1 MQSWSFAVGR
11 SPTTQRGDG
20 SNRARAGRPRSR
32 GTGHCSLATRGG
44 RQECRAGGCV
54 QNTPLGQ
61 GGTKGTH
68 HGGLTVV
75 SAGSRWRE
83 EGNFSHGQ
91 GGSTGTY
98 HRGPTVVPTTPGG

>member
-1 MQSWSFAVGR
+1 M
-11 SPTTQRGDG
+11 
-20 SNRARAGRPRSR
+20 
-32 GTGHCSLATRGG
+32 
-44 RQECRAGGCV
+44 

-98 HRGPTVVPTTPGG
+98 HRGPTVVPTTPGGLTCAESCICTTPTKYILDGQVKGQWDEQGSQGMQGITEPAHV